1 MHALAAAVAAPALAG
16 TRASV
21 SRAPF
26 PRTPTRGFASAPRGG
41 VTCRAGGGDIRDV
54 PPDRRRRAP
63 RSASGAFDDARD
75 DSYGYGAD
83 AQYGGLDAAR
93 DEREN
98 RAWREA
104 YASRVEAKKKRWDAW
119 DALAE
124 EEHARRE
131 SAARARAREKAK
143 TSGRT
148 PDQRRVKLDTYR
160 ALSRAADEAYGGK
173 VRQRRDAVERR
184 TKIDRRID
192 RRLRADPRPD
202 PRGDVSGRSRRAPVS
217 ERGAALASPRRREK
231 LSTDAAMSWL
241 FTPLTRAARGV
252 DEWLNEDIRVTRGR
266 GYEPYETYEPRAFRS
281 DERRSGASTS
291 ASAYDGRRAFDARS
305 MNGRRSYDDDAYGES
320 YDEPYEDDGIGAYR
334 RDDGSEGWLAREK
347 RTPPAA
353 APRGEPGAYSDGGE
367 DWRRR
372 GSSSNRRA
380 DARDWFRGLGD
391 RFSSAPEDAPID
403 AREFERLRD
412 RR

>member
-21 SRAPF
+21 SRAPY
-26 PRTPTRGFASAPRGG
+26 PRTPTRGFATAPRGG

-83 AQYGGLDAAR
+83 AQNGGLDAAR
-93 DEREN
+93 DERED

-184 TKIDRRID
+184 TRID
-192 RRLRADPRPD
+192 RIDRSSST
-202 PRGDVSGRSRRAPVS
+202 GDVSGRFRRAPVS

-266 GYEPYETYEPRAFRS
+266 GYEPYPYETYESQPLPDEPR
-281 DERRSGASTS
+281 RRSGASRETS
-291 ASAYDGRRAFDARS
+291 VYDGRRAF
-305 MNGRRSYDDDAYGES
+305 MQRSYDDSYDES
-320 YDEPYEDDGIGAYR
+320 YDESYEDDGIGAYR

-347 RTPPAA
+347 KRGVPPAA
-353 APRGEPGAYSDGGE
+353 APRGEPGAYFDGGE
-367 DWRRR
+367 DRRRR
-372 GSSSNRRA
+372 GSSFNRRA

-391 RFSSAPEDAPID
+391 RFSSAPTDAPID

>member
-1 MHALAAAVAAPALAG
+1 MHALAAAAAAPALAG

-21 SRAPF
+21 SRAPY
-26 PRTPTRGFASAPRGG
+26 PRTPTRGFATAPRGG

-93 DEREN
+93 DERED

-184 TKIDRRID
+184 TRID
-192 RRLRADPRPD
+192 RIDRSSST
-202 PRGDVSGRSRRAPVS
+202 GDVSGRFRRAPVS

-231 LSTDAAMSWL
+231 MSTDAAMSWL

-266 GYEPYETYEPRAFRS
+266 GYEPYPYETHEPRAFP
-281 DERRSGASTS
+281 DERRSGAYA

-320 YDEPYEDDGIGAYR
+320 YGEPYEDDGIGAYR

>member
-26 PRTPTRGFASAPRGG
+26 PRTPTRGFATPPRGC

-83 AQYGGLDAAR
+83 AQRGGLDVAR
-93 DEREN
+93 DERED

-148 PDQRRVKLDTYR
+148 PNQRRVKLDTYR

-184 TKIDRRID
+184 TRID
-192 RRLRADPRPD
+192 RLADPRD
-202 PRGDVSGRSRRAPVS
+202 PRGDGPRRV
-217 ERGAALASPRRREK
+217 RGAALSSPRRREK
-231 LSTDAAMSWL
+231 LSTDATMRWL

-266 GYEPYETYEPRAFRS
+266 GYEPYPYETYESQPLPDEPR
-281 DERRSGASTS
+281 RRSGASRETS
-291 ASAYDGRRAFDARS
+291 VYDGRRAF
-305 MNGRRSYDDDAYGES
+305 MQRSYDDSYDELYGES
-320 YDEPYEDDGIGAYR
+320 YEDDGIGAYR

-347 RTPPAA
+347 KRGVPPAA
-353 APRGEPGAYSDGGE
+353 APRGEPGAYFDGGE
-367 DWRRR
+367 DRRRR
-372 GSSSNRRA
+372 GSSFNRRA

-391 RFSSAPEDAPID
+391 RFSSAPTDAPID

>member
-21 SRAPF
+21 SRAPY
-26 PRTPTRGFASAPRGG
+26 PRTPTRGFATAPRGG

-184 TKIDRRID
+184 TRID
-192 RRLRADPRPD
+192 RIDRSSST
-202 PRGDVSGRSRRAPVS
+202 GDVSGRFRRAPVS

-266 GYEPYETYEPRAFRS
+266 GYEPYETYEPRAFP
-281 DERRSGASTS
+281 DERRSGAYA

-305 MNGRRSYDDDAYGES
+305 MNGRRSYDDAYGES
-320 YDEPYEDDGIGAYR
+320 YEDDGIGAYP

-347 RTPPAA
+347 RKPPAA
-353 APRGEPGAYSDGGE
+353 APREKPGAYSDGGE

>member
-26 PRTPTRGFASAPRGG
+26 PRTPTRGFATPPRGC

-93 DEREN
+93 DERED

-184 TKIDRRID
+184 TRID
-192 RRLRADPRPD
+192 RIDRSSST
-202 PRGDVSGRSRRAPVS
+202 GDVSGRFRRAPVS

-231 LSTDAAMSWL
+231 MSTDAAMSWL

-266 GYEPYETYEPRAFRS
+266 GYEPYPYETHEPRAFP
-281 DERRSGASTS
+281 DERRSGAYA

-320 YDEPYEDDGIGAYR
+320 YGEPYEDDGIGAYR

>member
-1 MHALAAAVAAPALAG
+1 MHALAAALAAPALAG

-26 PRTPTRGFASAPRGG
+26 PRTPTRGFATPPRGC

-83 AQYGGLDAAR
+83 AQRGGLDVAR
-93 DEREN
+93 DERED

-148 PDQRRVKLDTYR
+148 PNQRRVKLDTYR

-184 TKIDRRID
+184 TRID
-192 RRLRADPRPD
+192 RLADPRD
-202 PRGDVSGRSRRAPVS
+202 PRGDGPRRV
-217 ERGAALASPRRREK
+217 RGAALSSPRRREK
-231 LSTDAAMSWL
+231 LSTDATMRWL

-266 GYEPYETYEPRAFRS
+266 GYEPYETYESQPLPDEPR
-281 DERRSGASTS
+281 RRSGASRETS
-291 ASAYDGRRAFDARS
+291 VYDGRRAF
-305 MNGRRSYDDDAYGES
+305 MQRSYDDSYDELYGES
-320 YDEPYEDDGIGAYR
+320 YEDDGIGAYR

-347 RTPPAA
+347 KRGVPPAA
-353 APRGEPGAYSDGGE
+353 APRGEPGAYFDGGE
-367 DWRRR
+367 DRRRR
-372 GSSSNRRA
+372 GSSFNRRA

>member
-1 MHALAAAVAAPALAG
+1 M
-16 TRASV
+16 
-21 SRAPF
+21 
-26 PRTPTRGFASAPRGG
+26 
-41 VTCRAGGGDIRDV
+41 TCRAGGGDIRDV

-83 AQYGGLDAAR
+83 AQRGGLDVAR
-93 DEREN
+93 DERED

-124 EEHARRE
+124 EEHARRD

-148 PDQRRVKLDTYR
+148 PNQRRAKLDTYR

-184 TKIDRRID
+184 TRID
-192 RRLRADPRPD
+192 RLADPRD
-202 PRGDVSGRSRRAPVS
+202 PRGDGPRRDR
-217 ERGAALASPRRREK
+217 RGAALSSPRRREK
-231 LSTDAAMSWL
+231 LSTDATMRWL

-266 GYEPYETYEPRAFRS
+266 GYEPYETYESQPLPDEPR
-281 DERRSGASTS
+281 RRASGASA
-291 ASAYDGRRAFDARS
+291 ASAYDGRRAF
-305 MNGRRSYDDDAYGES
+305 MHRSYNDSYGES
-320 YDEPYEDDGIGAYR
+320 YDESYEDDGIGAYR
-334 RDDGSEGWLAREK
+334 RDDGSEDGSRENEKKKGFPPPRRAGSPARTLTAA
-347 RTPPAA
+347 RT
-353 APRGEPGAYSDGGE
+353 DGGAG
-367 DWRRR
+367 RRPTAAR
-372 GSSSNRRA
+372 TRETGSAGWVTGSN
-380 DARDWFRGLGD
+380 
-391 RFSSAPEDAPID
+391 APTDAPID

>member
-1 MHALAAAVAAPALAG
+1 MHALAAALAAPALAG

-26 PRTPTRGFASAPRGG
+26 PRTPTRGFATPPRGC

-83 AQYGGLDAAR
+83 AQRGGLDVAR
-93 DEREN
+93 DERED

-124 EEHARRE
+124 EEHARRD

-148 PDQRRVKLDTYR
+148 PNQRRVKLDTYR

-184 TKIDRRID
+184 TRID
-192 RRLRADPRPD
+192 RLADPRD
-202 PRGDVSGRSRRAPVS
+202 PRGDGPRRDR
-217 ERGAALASPRRREK
+217 RGAALSSPRRREK
-231 LSTDAAMSWL
+231 LSTDATMRWL

-266 GYEPYETYEPRAFRS
+266 GYEPYETYESQPLPDEPR
-281 DERRSGASTS
+281 RRSGASA
-291 ASAYDGRRAFDARS
+291 ASAYDGRRAF
-305 MNGRRSYDDDAYGES
+305 MHRSYNDSYGES
-320 YDEPYEDDGIGAYR
+320 YDESYEDDGIGAYR
-334 RDDGSEGWLAREK
+334 RDDGSEGWLAREREKK
-347 RTPPAA
+347 RLPAA

-367 DWRRR
+367 DRRRR

-391 RFSSAPEDAPID
+391 RFSNAPTDAPID

>member
-21 SRAPF
+21 SRAPY
-26 PRTPTRGFASAPRGG
+26 PRTPTRGFATAPRGG

-83 AQYGGLDAAR
+83 AQRGGLDVAR
-93 DEREN
+93 DERED

-184 TKIDRRID
+184 TRID
-192 RRLRADPRPD
+192 RIDRSSST
-202 PRGDVSGRSRRAPVS
+202 GDVSGRFRRAPVS

-231 LSTDAAMSWL
+231 MSTDAAMSWL

-266 GYEPYETYEPRAFRS
+266 GYEPYPYETHEPRAFP
-281 DERRSGASTS
+281 DERRSGAYA

-305 MNGRRSYDDDAYGES
+305 MNGRRSYDDAYGES
-320 YDEPYEDDGIGAYR
+320 YEDDGIGAYR

-412 RR
+412 QR

>member
-1 MHALAAAVAAPALAG
+1 MAETGVDHRVRDDVWPERGNSLRLVVDDVLFDLALRPKSIHFDTREDHARARRGLGRARAAAG

-26 PRTPTRGFASAPRGG
+26 PRTPTRGFATPPRGC

-83 AQYGGLDAAR
+83 AQRGGLDVAR
-93 DEREN
+93 DERED

-124 EEHARRE
+124 EEHARRD
-131 SAARARAREKAK
+131 SAARARARAREKAK

-148 PDQRRVKLDTYR
+148 PNQRRVKLDTYR

-184 TKIDRRID
+184 TRID
-192 RRLRADPRPD
+192 RLADPRD
-202 PRGDVSGRSRRAPVS
+202 PRGDGPRRDT
-217 ERGAALASPRRREK
+217 RAALSSPRRREK
-231 LSTDAAMSWL
+231 LSTDATMRWL

-266 GYEPYETYEPRAFRS
+266 GYEPYETYESQPLPDEPR
-281 DERRSGASTS
+281 RRSGASA
-291 ASAYDGRRAFDARS
+291 ASAYDGRRAF
-305 MNGRRSYDDDAYGES
+305 MQRSYDDSYDELYGES
-320 YDEPYEDDGIGAYR
+320 YEDDGIGAYR
-334 RDDGSEGWLAREK
+334 RDDGSEGWLAREREKK
-347 RTPPAA
+347 R
-353 APRGEPGAYSDGGE
+353 GAS
-367 DWRRR
+367 RRR
-372 GSSSNRRA
+372 CARGARRV
-380 DARDWFRGLGD
+380 L
-391 RFSSAPEDAPID
+391 
-403 AREFERLRD
+403 
-412 RR
+412 

>member
-1 MHALAAAVAAPALAG
+1 MHALAAALAAPALAG

-26 PRTPTRGFASAPRGG
+26 PRTPTRGFATPPRGC

-83 AQYGGLDAAR
+83 AQRGGLDVAR
-93 DEREN
+93 DERED

-104 YASRVEAKKKRWDAW
+104 YASRVEPKKKRWDAW

-148 PDQRRVKLDTYR
+148 PNQRRVKLDTYR

-184 TKIDRRID
+184 TRID
-192 RRLRADPRPD
+192 RLADPRD
-202 PRGDVSGRSRRAPVS
+202 PRGDGPRRV
-217 ERGAALASPRRREK
+217 RGAALSSPRRREK
-231 LSTDAAMSWL
+231 LSTDATMRWL

-266 GYEPYETYEPRAFRS
+266 GYEPYETYESQPLPDEPR
-281 DERRSGASTS
+281 RRSGASRETS
-291 ASAYDGRRAFDARS
+291 VYDGRRAF
-305 MNGRRSYDDDAYGES
+305 MQRSYDDSYDELYGES
-320 YDEPYEDDGIGAYR
+320 YEDDGIGAYR

-347 RTPPAA
+347 KRGVPPAA
-353 APRGEPGAYSDGGE
+353 APRGEPGAYFDGGE
-367 DWRRR
+367 DRRRR

-380 DARDWFRGLGD
+380 ETRDWFRGLGD
-391 RFSSAPEDAPID
+391 RFSSAPEDTPID

>member
-1 MHALAAAVAAPALAG
+1 MHALAAALAAPALAG

-26 PRTPTRGFASAPRGG
+26 PRTPTRGFATPPRGC

-83 AQYGGLDAAR
+83 AQRGGLDVAR
-93 DEREN
+93 DERED

-124 EEHARRE
+124 EEHARRD

-148 PDQRRVKLDTYR
+148 PNQRRVKLDTYR

-184 TKIDRRID
+184 TRID
-192 RRLRADPRPD
+192 RLADPRD
-202 PRGDVSGRSRRAPVS
+202 PRGDGPRRDR
-217 ERGAALASPRRREK
+217 RGAALSSPRRREK
-231 LSTDAAMSWL
+231 LSTDATMRWL

-266 GYEPYETYEPRAFRS
+266 GYEPYETYESQPLPDEPR
-281 DERRSGASTS
+281 RRSGASRETS
-291 ASAYDGRRAFDARS
+291 VYDGRRAF
-305 MNGRRSYDDDAYGES
+305 MQRSYDDSYDELYGES
-320 YDEPYEDDGIGAYR
+320 YEDDGIGAYR
-334 RDDGSEGWLAREK
+334 RDDGSEGWLAREREKK
-347 RTPPAA
+347 RLPAA

-367 DWRRR
+367 DRRRR

-391 RFSSAPEDAPID
+391 RFSNAPTDAPID

>member
-1 MHALAAAVAAPALAG
+1 
-16 TRASV
+16 
-21 SRAPF
+21 
-26 PRTPTRGFASAPRGG
+26 

-83 AQYGGLDAAR
+83 AQRGGLDVAR
-93 DEREN
+93 DERED

-148 PDQRRVKLDTYR
+148 PNQRRVKLDTYR

-184 TKIDRRID
+184 TRID
-192 RRLRADPRPD
+192 RLADPRD
-202 PRGDVSGRSRRAPVS
+202 PRGDGPRRV
-217 ERGAALASPRRREK
+217 RGAALSSPRRREK
-231 LSTDAAMSWL
+231 LSTDATMRWL

-266 GYEPYETYEPRAFRS
+266 GYEPYETYESQPLPDEPR
-281 DERRSGASTS
+281 RRSGASRETS
-291 ASAYDGRRAFDARS
+291 VYDGRRAF
-305 MNGRRSYDDDAYGES
+305 MQRSYDDSYDELYGES
-320 YDEPYEDDGIGAYR
+320 YEDDGIGAYR

>member
-1 MHALAAAVAAPALAG
+1 MHALAAALAAPALAG

-26 PRTPTRGFASAPRGG
+26 PRTPTRGFATPPRGC

-83 AQYGGLDAAR
+83 AQRGGLDVAR
-93 DEREN
+93 DERED

-148 PDQRRVKLDTYR
+148 PNQRRVKLDTYR

-184 TKIDRRID
+184 TRID
-192 RRLRADPRPD
+192 RLADPRD
-202 PRGDVSGRSRRAPVS
+202 PRGDGPRRV
-217 ERGAALASPRRREK
+217 RGAALSSPRRREK
-231 LSTDAAMSWL
+231 LSTDATMRWL

-266 GYEPYETYEPRAFRS
+266 GYEPYETYESQPLPDEPR
-281 DERRSGASTS
+281 RRSGASRETS
-291 ASAYDGRRAFDARS
+291 VYDGRRAF
-305 MNGRRSYDDDAYGES
+305 MQRSYDDSYDELYGES
-320 YDEPYEDDGIGAYR
+320 YEDDGIGAYR
-334 RDDGSEGWLAREK
+334 RDDGSERWLAREK
-347 RTPPAA
+347 KRGVPPAA
-353 APRGEPGAYSDGGE
+353 APRGEPGAYFDGGE
-367 DWRRR
+367 DRRRR
-372 GSSSNRRA
+372 GSSFNRRA

-391 RFSSAPEDAPID
+391 RFSSAPTDAPID

>member
-1 MHALAAAVAAPALAG
+1 MHALAAALAAPALAG

-26 PRTPTRGFASAPRGG
+26 PRTPTRGFATPPRGC

-83 AQYGGLDAAR
+83 AQRGGLDVAR
-93 DEREN
+93 DERED

-148 PDQRRVKLDTYR
+148 PNQRRVKLDTYR

-184 TKIDRRID
+184 TRID
-192 RRLRADPRPD
+192 RLADPRD
-202 PRGDVSGRSRRAPVS
+202 PRGDGPRRV
-217 ERGAALASPRRREK
+217 RGAALSSPRRREK
-231 LSTDAAMSWL
+231 LSTDATMRWL

-266 GYEPYETYEPRAFRS
+266 GYEPYETYESQPLPDEPR
-281 DERRSGASTS
+281 RRSGASRETS
-291 ASAYDGRRAFDARS
+291 VYDGRRAF
-305 MNGRRSYDDDAYGES
+305 MHRRSYDDSYDES
-320 YDEPYEDDGIGAYR
+320 YDESYEDDGIGAYR

-347 RTPPAA
+347 KRGVPPAA
-353 APRGEPGAYSDGGE
+353 APRGEPGAYFDGGE
-367 DWRRR
+367 DRRRR

-380 DARDWFRGLGD
+380 ETRDWFRGLGD
-391 RFSSAPEDAPID
+391 RFSSAPEDTPID

>member
-21 SRAPF
+21 SRAPY
-26 PRTPTRGFASAPRGG
+26 PRTPTRGFATPPRGC

-83 AQYGGLDAAR
+83 AQRGGLDVAR
-93 DEREN
+93 DERED

-184 TKIDRRID
+184 TRID
-192 RRLRADPRPD
+192 RIDRSSST
-202 PRGDVSGRSRRAPVS
+202 GDVSGRFRRAPVS

-231 LSTDAAMSWL
+231 MSTDAAMSWL

-266 GYEPYETYEPRAFRS
+266 GYEPYPYETHEPRAFP
-281 DERRSGASTS
+281 DERRSGAYA

-320 YDEPYEDDGIGAYR
+320 YGEPYEDDGIGAYR

>member
-21 SRAPF
+21 SRAPY
-26 PRTPTRGFASAPRGG
+26 PRTPTRGFATAPRGG

-75 DSYGYGAD
+75 VSYGYGAD
-83 AQYGGLDAAR
+83 AQNGGLDAAR
-93 DEREN
+93 DERED

-148 PDQRRVKLDTYR
+148 PEQRRVKLDTYR

-184 TKIDRRID
+184 TRID
-192 RRLRADPRPD
+192 RIDRSSST
-202 PRGDVSGRSRRAPVS
+202 GDVSGRFRRAPVS

-266 GYEPYETYEPRAFRS
+266 GYEPYETYEPRAFP
-281 DERRSGASTS
+281 DERRSGAYA

-305 MNGRRSYDDDAYGES
+305 MNGRRSYDDAYGES
-320 YDEPYEDDGIGAYR
+320 YEDDGIGAYR

-353 APRGEPGAYSDGGE
+353 APRGEPGAYFDGGE
-367 DWRRR
+367 DRRRR

-412 RR
+412 QR

>member
-1 MHALAAAVAAPALAG
+1 MHALAIAVAAPALTR
-16 TRASV
+16 TRASS

-26 PRTPTRGFASAPRGG
+26 PRTPKRAFAFGPRGG

-63 RSASGAFDDARD
+63 RSASYENGDW
-75 DSYGYGAD
+75 YGYGDD
-83 AQYGGLDAAR
+83 AEYASLDAAWN
-93 DEREN
+93 EREE
-98 RAWREA
+98 RRWREA

-148 PDQRRVKLDTYR
+148 PNQRRVKLDTYR

-184 TKIDRRID
+184 TRID
-192 RRLRADPRPD
+192 RLADPRD
-202 PRGDVSGRSRRAPVS
+202 PRGDGPRRV
-217 ERGAALASPRRREK
+217 RGAALSSPRRREK
-231 LSTDAAMSWL
+231 LSTDATMRWL

-266 GYEPYETYEPRAFRS
+266 GYEPYETYESQPLPDEPR
-281 DERRSGASTS
+281 RRSGASRETS
-291 ASAYDGRRAFDARS
+291 VYDGRRAF
-305 MNGRRSYDDDAYGES
+305 MQRSYDDSYDELYGES
-320 YDEPYEDDGIGAYR
+320 YEDDGIGAYR
-334 RDDGSEGWLAREK
+334 RDDGSERWLAREK
-347 RTPPAA
+347 KRGVPPAA
-353 APRGEPGAYSDGGE
+353 APRGEPGAYFDGGE
-367 DWRRR
+367 DRRRR

-380 DARDWFRGLGD
+380 ETRDWFRGLGD
-391 RFSSAPEDAPID
+391 RFSSAPEDTPID

>member
-1 MHALAAAVAAPALAG
+1 
-16 TRASV
+16 
-21 SRAPF
+21 
-26 PRTPTRGFASAPRGG
+26 

-93 DEREN
+93 DERED

-184 TKIDRRID
+184 TRID
-192 RRLRADPRPD
+192 RIDRIDRSSST
-202 PRGDVSGRSRRAPVS
+202 GDVSGSGRFRRAPVS

-231 LSTDAAMSWL
+231 MSTDAAMSWL

-266 GYEPYETYEPRAFRS
+266 GYEPYPYETHEPRAFP
-281 DERRSGASTS
+281 DERRSGAYA

-320 YDEPYEDDGIGAYR
+320 YGEPYEDDGIGAYR
-334 RDDGSEGWLAREK
+334 RDDGSEGWFAREK

>member
-1 MHALAAAVAAPALAG
+1 MHALAAALAAPALAG

-26 PRTPTRGFASAPRGG
+26 PRTPTRGFATPPRGC

-83 AQYGGLDAAR
+83 AQRGGLDVAR
-93 DEREN
+93 DERED

-148 PDQRRVKLDTYR
+148 PNQRRVKLDTYR

-184 TKIDRRID
+184 TRID
-192 RRLRADPRPD
+192 RLADPRD
-202 PRGDVSGRSRRAPVS
+202 PRGDGPRRV
-217 ERGAALASPRRREK
+217 RGAALSSPRRREK
-231 LSTDAAMSWL
+231 LSTDATMRWL

-266 GYEPYETYEPRAFRS
+266 GYEPYETYESQPLPDEPR
-281 DERRSGASTS
+281 RRSGASRETS
-291 ASAYDGRRAFDARS
+291 VYDGRRAF
-305 MNGRRSYDDDAYGES
+305 MQRSYDDSYDELYGES
-320 YDEPYEDDGIGAYR
+320 YEDDGIGAYR

-347 RTPPAA
+347 KRGVPPAA
-353 APRGEPGAYSDGGE
+353 APRGEPGAYFDGGE
-367 DWRRR
+367 DRRRR

-380 DARDWFRGLGD
+380 ETRDWFRGLGD
-391 RFSSAPEDAPID
+391 RFSSAPKDTPID

>member
-26 PRTPTRGFASAPRGG
+26 PRTPTRGFATPPRGC

-83 AQYGGLDAAR
+83 AQRGGLDVAR
-93 DEREN
+93 DERED

-148 PDQRRVKLDTYR
+148 PNQRRVKLDTYR

-184 TKIDRRID
+184 TRID
-192 RRLRADPRPD
+192 RLADPRD
-202 PRGDVSGRSRRAPVS
+202 PRGDGPRRV
-217 ERGAALASPRRREK
+217 RGAALSSPRRREK
-231 LSTDAAMSWL
+231 LSTDATIRWL

-266 GYEPYETYEPRAFRS
+266 GYEPYPYETYESQPLPDEPR
-281 DERRSGASTS
+281 RRSGASRETS
-291 ASAYDGRRAFDARS
+291 VYDGRRAF
-305 MNGRRSYDDDAYGES
+305 MQRSYDDSYDELYGES
-320 YDEPYEDDGIGAYR
+320 YEDDGIGAYR

-347 RTPPAA
+347 KRGVPPAA
-353 APRGEPGAYSDGGE
+353 APRGEPGAYFDGGE
-367 DWRRR
+367 DRRRR
-372 GSSSNRRA
+372 GSSFNRRA

-391 RFSSAPEDAPID
+391 RFSSAPTDAPID

>member
-26 PRTPTRGFASAPRGG
+26 PRTPTRGFATPPRGC

-83 AQYGGLDAAR
+83 AQNGGLDAAR
-93 DEREN
+93 DERED

-184 TKIDRRID
+184 TRID
-192 RRLRADPRPD
+192 RIDRSSST
-202 PRGDVSGRSRRAPVS
+202 GDVSGRFRRAPVS

-231 LSTDAAMSWL
+231 MSTDAAMSWL

-266 GYEPYETYEPRAFRS
+266 GYEPYETYESQPLPDEPR
-281 DERRSGASTS
+281 RRSGASRETS
-291 ASAYDGRRAFDARS
+291 VYDGRRAF
-305 MNGRRSYDDDAYGES
+305 MHRRSYDDSYDES
-320 YDEPYEDDGIGAYR
+320 YDESYEDDGIGAYR

>member
-21 SRAPF
+21 SRAPY
-26 PRTPTRGFASAPRGG
+26 PRTPTRGFATAPRGG

-75 DSYGYGAD
+75 VSYGYGAD
-83 AQYGGLDAAR
+83 AQNGGLDAAR
-93 DEREN
+93 DERED

-184 TKIDRRID
+184 TRID
-192 RRLRADPRPD
+192 RRSTDPAD
-202 PRGDVSGRSRRAPVS
+202 PRGDGGSVRAPVS
-217 ERGAALASPRRREK
+217 ERGAALTSPRRREK
-231 LSTDAAMSWL
+231 LSTDATMRWL
-241 FTPLTRAARGV
+241 LTPLTRAARGV

-266 GYEPYETYEPRAFRS
+266 GYEPYETYEPRAFP
-281 DERRSGASTS
+281 DERRSGAYA

-305 MNGRRSYDDDAYGES
+305 MNGRRSYDDAYGES
-320 YDEPYEDDGIGAYR
+320 YEDDGIGAYR

>member
-1 MHALAAAVAAPALAG
+1 MHALAAAAAAPALAG

-21 SRAPF
+21 SRAPY
-26 PRTPTRGFASAPRGG
+26 PRTPTRGFATAPRGG

-93 DEREN
+93 DERED

-184 TKIDRRID
+184 TRID
-192 RRLRADPRPD
+192 RIDRSSST
-202 PRGDVSGRSRRAPVS
+202 GDVSGRFRRAPVS

-231 LSTDAAMSWL
+231 MSTDAAMSWL

-266 GYEPYETYEPRAFRS
+266 GYEPYPYETHEPRAFP
-281 DERRSGASTS
+281 DERRSGAYA

-320 YDEPYEDDGIGAYR
+320 YGEPYEDDGIGAYR

-353 APRGEPGAYSDGGE
+353 APRGEPGADSDGGE

>member
-21 SRAPF
+21 SRAPY
-26 PRTPTRGFASAPRGG
+26 PRTPTRGFATAPRGG

-93 DEREN
+93 DERED

-184 TKIDRRID
+184 TRID
-192 RRLRADPRPD
+192 RLADPRD
-202 PRGDVSGRSRRAPVS
+202 PRGDGPRRV
-217 ERGAALASPRRREK
+217 RGAALSSPRRREK
-231 LSTDAAMSWL
+231 LSTDATIRWL

-266 GYEPYETYEPRAFRS
+266 GYEPYPYETYESQPLPDEPR
-281 DERRSGASTS
+281 RRSGASRETS
-291 ASAYDGRRAFDARS
+291 VYDGRRAF
-305 MNGRRSYDDDAYGES
+305 MHRRSYDDSYDES
-320 YDEPYEDDGIGAYR
+320 YDESYEDDGIGAYR

-347 RTPPAA
+347 KRGVPPAA
-353 APRGEPGAYSDGGE
+353 APRGEPGAYFDGGE
-367 DWRRR
+367 DRRRR
-372 GSSSNRRA
+372 GSSFNRRA

-391 RFSSAPEDAPID
+391 RFSSAPTDAPID

>member
-21 SRAPF
+21 SRAPY
-26 PRTPTRGFASAPRGG
+26 PRTPTRGFATAPRGG

-93 DEREN
+93 DERED

-148 PDQRRVKLDTYR
+148 PNQRRVKLDTYR

-184 TKIDRRID
+184 TRID
-192 RRLRADPRPD
+192 RIDRSSST
-202 PRGDVSGRSRRAPVS
+202 GDVSGRFRRAPVS

-231 LSTDAAMSWL
+231 MSTDAAMSWL

-266 GYEPYETYEPRAFRS
+266 GYEPYPYETHEPRAFP
-281 DERRSGASTS
+281 DERRSGAYA

-320 YDEPYEDDGIGAYR
+320 YGEPYEDDGIGAYR

>member
-1 MHALAAAVAAPALAG
+1 MHALAAALAAPALAG

-26 PRTPTRGFASAPRGG
+26 PRTPTRGFATPPRGC

-83 AQYGGLDAAR
+83 AQRGGLDVAR
-93 DEREN
+93 DERED

-124 EEHARRE
+124 EEHFWRE
-131 SAARARAREKAK
+131 SAARAREKAK

-148 PDQRRVKLDTYR
+148 PNQRRVKLDTYR

-184 TKIDRRID
+184 TRID
-192 RRLRADPRPD
+192 RDPRNPRD
-202 PRGDVSGRSRRAPVS
+202 SRGDGPRLNTHTDR
-217 ERGAALASPRRREK
+217 RGAFALSSPRRREK
-231 LSTDAAMSWL
+231 LSTDATMRWL

-266 GYEPYETYEPRAFRS
+266 GYEPYPYETYESQPLPDVPR
-281 DERRSGASTS
+281 RRSGASRETS
-291 ASAYDGRRAFDARS
+291 VYDGRRAF
-305 MNGRRSYDDDAYGES
+305 MHRRSYDDSYGES
-320 YDEPYEDDGIGAYR
+320 YDESYEDDGIGAYR
-334 RDDGSEGWLAREK
+334 RDDGSEGWLAREREKK
-347 RTPPAA
+347 RLPAA

-367 DWRRR
+367 DRRRR

-391 RFSSAPEDAPID
+391 RFSNAPTDAPID

>member
-1 MHALAAAVAAPALAG
+1 MHALAAALAAPALAG

-26 PRTPTRGFASAPRGG
+26 PRTPTRGFATPPRGC

-83 AQYGGLDAAR
+83 AQRGGLDVAR
-93 DEREN
+93 DERED

-131 SAARARAREKAK
+131 SAARAREKAK

-148 PDQRRVKLDTYR
+148 PNQRRVKLDTYR

-184 TKIDRRID
+184 TRID
-192 RRLRADPRPD
+192 RLADPRD
-202 PRGDVSGRSRRAPVS
+202 PRGDGPRRV
-217 ERGAALASPRRREK
+217 RGAALSSPRRREK
-231 LSTDAAMSWL
+231 LSTDATMRWL

-266 GYEPYETYEPRAFRS
+266 GYEPYETYESQPLPDEPR
-281 DERRSGASTS
+281 RRSGASRETS
-291 ASAYDGRRAFDARS
+291 VYDGRRAF
-305 MNGRRSYDDDAYGES
+305 MQRSYDDSYDELYGES
-320 YDEPYEDDGIGAYR
+320 YEDDGIGAYR

-347 RTPPAA
+347 KRGVPPAA
-353 APRGEPGAYSDGGE
+353 APRGEPGAYFDGGE
-367 DWRRR
+367 DRRRR

-380 DARDWFRGLGD
+380 ETRDWFRGLGD
-391 RFSSAPEDAPID
+391 RFSSAPEDTPID

>member
-21 SRAPF
+21 SRAPY
-26 PRTPTRGFASAPRGG
+26 PRTPTRGFATAPRGG

-75 DSYGYGAD
+75 VSYGYGAD
-83 AQYGGLDAAR
+83 AQNGGLDAAR
-93 DEREN
+93 DERED

-148 PDQRRVKLDTYR
+148 PEQRRVKLDTYR

-184 TKIDRRID
+184 TRID
-192 RRLRADPRPD
+192 RIDRSSST
-202 PRGDVSGRSRRAPVS
+202 GDVSGRFRRAPVS

-266 GYEPYETYEPRAFRS
+266 GYEPYETYEPRAFP
-281 DERRSGASTS
+281 DERRSGAYA

-305 MNGRRSYDDDAYGES
+305 MNGRRSYDDAYGES
-320 YDEPYEDDGIGAYR
+320 YEDDGIGAYR

-353 APRGEPGAYSDGGE
+353 APRGEPGAYSEGGE

-412 RR
+412 QR

>member
-1 MHALAAAVAAPALAG
+1 M
-16 TRASV
+16 
-21 SRAPF
+21 
-26 PRTPTRGFASAPRGG
+26 
-41 VTCRAGGGDIRDV
+41 
-54 PPDRRRRAP
+54 
-63 RSASGAFDDARD
+63 
-75 DSYGYGAD
+75 
-83 AQYGGLDAAR
+83 AR
-93 DEREN
+93 DERED

-124 EEHARRE
+124 EEHARRD

-148 PDQRRVKLDTYR
+148 PNQRRVKLDTYR

-184 TKIDRRID
+184 TRID
-192 RRLRADPRPD
+192 RLADPRD
-202 PRGDVSGRSRRAPVS
+202 PRGDGPRRDR
-217 ERGAALASPRRREK
+217 RGAALSSPRRREK
-231 LSTDAAMSWL
+231 LSTDATMRWL

-266 GYEPYETYEPRAFRS
+266 GYEPYETYESQPLPDEPR
-281 DERRSGASTS
+281 RRSGASA
-291 ASAYDGRRAFDARS
+291 ASAYDGRRAF
-305 MNGRRSYDDDAYGES
+305 MHRSYNDSYGES
-320 YDEPYEDDGIGAYR
+320 YDESYEDDGIGAYR
-334 RDDGSEGWLAREK
+334 RDDGSEGWLAREREKK
-347 RTPPAA
+347 RLPAA

-367 DWRRR
+367 DRRRR

-391 RFSSAPEDAPID
+391 RFSNAPTDAPID

>member
-1 MHALAAAVAAPALAG
+1 MHALAIAVAAPALTR
-16 TRASV
+16 TRASS

-26 PRTPTRGFASAPRGG
+26 PRTPKRAFAFGPRGG

-63 RSASGAFDDARD
+63 RSASYENGDW
-75 DSYGYGAD
+75 YGYGDD
-83 AQYGGLDAAR
+83 AEYASLDAAWN
-93 DEREN
+93 EREE
-98 RAWREA
+98 RRWREA

-119 DALAE
+119 DAMAE
-124 EEHARRE
+124 EENARRE
-131 SAARARAREKAK
+131 SAARRRAREKAK

-148 PDQRRVKLDTYR
+148 PEKRRLKLDAYR
-160 ALSRAADEAYGGK
+160 ELSRAADDAYGGK
-173 VRQRRDAVERR
+173 VMR
-184 TKIDRRID
+184 
-192 RRLRADPRPD
+192 
-202 PRGDVSGRSRRAPVS
+202 RRAAR
-217 ERGAALASPRRREK
+217 ERGAEDSADPYASMTARTPYAREDVRRREK
-231 LSTDAAMSWL
+231 LSTGAALDWL

-266 GYEPYETYEPRAFRS
+266 GYEPYPYETHEPRAFP
-281 DERRSGASTS
+281 DERRSGAYA

-320 YDEPYEDDGIGAYR
+320 YGEPYEDDGIGAYR

>member
-21 SRAPF
+21 SRAPY
-26 PRTPTRGFASAPRGG
+26 PRTPTRGFATAPRGG

-83 AQYGGLDAAR
+83 AQNGGLDAAR
-93 DEREN
+93 DERED

-184 TKIDRRID
+184 TRID
-192 RRLRADPRPD
+192 RIDRSSST
-202 PRGDVSGRSRRAPVS
+202 GDVSGRFRRAPVS

-266 GYEPYETYEPRAFRS
+266 GYEPYETYEPRAFP
-281 DERRSGASTS
+281 DERRSGAYA

-305 MNGRRSYDDDAYGES
+305 MNGRRSYDDAYGES
-320 YDEPYEDDGIGAYR
+320 YEDDGIGAYR

-412 RR
+412 QR